1 MKNFLII
8 LFFLFNIASSY
19 AVASLANG
27 TTVMI
32 FGDSLSTGYGLPA
45 EAGWVNL
52 LKQRMQALSPHYQ
65 VINVSISGETTLGG
79 RNRIGHALKTHHPDI
94 VIIGLGGNDGLRG
107 ASIQSIYDN
116 LEAIIQACQQNN
128 ATPLLAGM
136 QLPPNYGIAYTQ
148 KFRNIYPQLAE
159 RYQLKLIPFLLAG
172 FGDKREF
179 FLADGIH
186 PDAQAQ
192 KLITENV
199 WEVLHTILESNYSSA
214 QKKIQIEPAF
224 NN

>member
-8 LFFLFNIASSY
+8 LFFLFNLASSY
-19 AVASLANG
+19 AVANLADG
-27 TTVMI
+27 ATVMI

-52 LKQRMQALSPHYQ
+52 LKQRMQALSPNYQ
-65 VINVSISGETTLGG
+65 VVNVSISGETTLGG
-79 RNRIGHALKTHHPDI
+79 RNRIGHALKTYQPDI

-148 KFRNIYPQLAE
+148 KFRNIYSLLAE

-192 KLITENV
+192 KFITENV
-199 WEVLHTILESNYSSA
+199 WEVLRPILESNYSSA
-214 QKKIQIEPAF
+214 QKEMQVEPAF

>member
-1 MKNFLII
+1 MI
-8 LFFLFNIASSY
+8 L
-19 AVASLANG
+19 
-27 TTVMI
+27 
-32 FGDSLSTGYGLPA
+32 GDSLSTGYGLPA

-52 LKQRMQALSPHYQ
+52 LKQRLQALSPHYQ

-79 RNRIGHALKTHHPDI
+79 RNRIEQALKTHQPDI
-94 VIIGLGGNDGLRG
+94 IIIGLGGNDGLRG
-107 ASIQSIYDN
+107 ASIQSIHDN
-116 LEAIIQACQQNN
+116 LEAIIQACQRNN
-128 ATPLLAGM
+128 VTPLLAGM

-186 PDAQAQ
+186 PDIQAQ

-199 WEVLHTILESNYSSA
+199 WEVLYPVLQSSYSSA
-214 QKKIQIEPAF
+214 QKKIPAEPAV

>member
-8 LFFLFNIASSY
+8 LFVLFHIASY
-19 AVASLANG
+19 AVANPANG
-27 TTVMI
+27 ITVMI

-52 LKQRMQALSPHYQ
+52 LKQRMQVLSPHYQ

-79 RNRIGHALKTHHPDI
+79 RNRIEQALKTHHPDI

-107 ASIQSIYDN
+107 ASIQSIHDN
-116 LEAIIQACQQNN
+116 LGAIIQACQRNN
-128 ATPLLAGM
+128 VTPLLAGM

-179 FLADGIH
+179 FQTDGIH
-186 PDAQAQ
+186 PDVAAQ

-199 WEVLHTILESNYSSA
+199 WEVLYPLLESNYSSV
-214 QKKIQIEPAF
+214 QKKIQLEPAF

>member
-1 MKNFLII
+1 MI
-8 LFFLFNIASSY
+8 L
-19 AVASLANG
+19 
-27 TTVMI
+27 
-32 FGDSLSTGYGLPA
+32 GDSLSSGYGLPA

-52 LKQRMQALSPHYQ
+52 LKQRMQALSPHYH

-79 RNRIGHALKTHHPDI
+79 RNRIEQALKMHQPDI

-107 ASIQSIYDN
+107 ASIQSIHDN
-116 LEAIIQACQQNN
+116 LEAIIQACLRGNV
-128 ATPLLAGM
+128 TPILAGM

-148 KFRNIYPQLAE
+148 KFRNIYSQLAE

-172 FGDKREF
+172 FGEKREF
-179 FLADGIH
+179 FQADGIH
-186 PDAQAQ
+186 PDAAAQ

-199 WEVLHTILESNYSSA
+199 WKVLYPLLESNYSSV
-214 QKKIQIEPAF
+214 QKKMQLKPAF

>member
-8 LFFLFNIASSY
+8 LVLLFNIASF
-19 AVASLANG
+19 AVARPANG
-27 TTVMI
+27 ITVMV

-52 LKQRMQALSPHYQ
+52 LKQRMQALSSDYK
-65 VINVSISGETTLGG
+65 VINASVSGETTLGG
-79 RNRIGHALKTHHPDI
+79 RNRIEHALKTHYPDI
-94 VIIGLGGNDGLRG
+94 VIIELGGNDGLHG

-116 LEAIIQACQQNN
+116 LEAIIRACQRHNV
-128 ATPLLAGM
+128 TPILAGM

-148 KFRNIYPQLAE
+148 KFRNIYSQLSE
-159 RYQLKLIPFLLAG
+159 RYQLKLIPFLLDG

-179 FLADGIH
+179 FLEDGIH
-186 PDAQAQ
+186 PDVHAQQ
-192 KLITENV
+192 LITENV
-199 WEVLHTILESNYSSA
+199 WKVLHPLLETNYSSA
-214 QKKIQIEPAF
+214 LEKMQVQPAF